1 MKLTIGFLAVFLLL
15 ESSTAWSQERESIQP
30 KLQAAEVIPDVEYC
44 TGGGHPLR
52 LDMTRPKVRPDKP
65 MPVVV
70 YLHGG
75 GWRGHKGKTGTRFAS
90 RGFFGVVVD
99 FRPSDEAPFPAQL
112 EDVKCAIRF
121 LRAKAK
127 EFHIDTARI
136 AVWGDSSGGH
146 IAALLGTTGNVKE
159 FEGAGGW
166 QDFSSRVNAVILV
179 SAPTDLQR
187 AFEEARQLGITEE
200 ALAQPRA
207 DVEQFIGGRLE
218 ESKEKLARANPIAYV
233 AKDDPPFLLIHGD
246 QDQVVSASNSI
257 WLYEALKAA
266 NVPAELDILKG
277 SGHNIS
283 GESSFPLILGFL
295 DHHSNSGLQH
305 SGPEF

>member
-1 MKLTIGFLAVFLLL
+1 
-15 ESSTAWSQERESIQP
+15 
-30 KLQAAEVIPDVEYC
+30 
-44 TGGGHPLR
+44 
-52 LDMTRPKVRPDKP
+52 
-65 MPVVV
+65 MPALV

-75 GWRGHKGKTGTRFAS
+75 GWKGHKPETGTRFGS

-112 EDVKCAIRF
+112 QDVKCAIRF
-121 LRAKAK
+121 LRAKTK
-127 EFHIDTARI
+127 EFRIDTRRI

-159 FEGAGGW
+159 FEGNGGW
-166 QDFSSRVNAVILV
+166 QNFSSHVNAVILV

-187 AFEEARQLGITEE
+187 AFAEARQLGISEE

-233 AKDDPPFLLIHGD
+233 ATDGPPFLLIHGD

-266 NVPAELDILKG
+266 NVPAELHILTG

-283 GESSFPLILGFL
+283 GELSFPLIDGFL
-295 DHHSNSGLQH
+295 NHYFNLDLQH
-305 SGPEF
+305 

>member
-1 MKLTIGFLAVFLLL
+1 
-15 ESSTAWSQERESIQP
+15 
-30 KLQAAEVIPDVEYC
+30 
-44 TGGGHPLR
+44 
-52 LDMTRPKVRPDKP
+52 
-65 MPVVV
+65 
-70 YLHGG
+70 
-75 GWRGHKGKTGTRFAS
+75 
-90 RGFFGVVVD
+90 VVVD

-159 FEGAGGW
+159 FEGTGGW

-187 AFEEARQLGITEE
+187 AFEEARRLGISEE
-200 ALAQPRA
+200 ILAQPRA

-218 ESKEKLARANPIAYV
+218 ESKEKLDRANPIAYV
-233 AKDDPPFLLIHGD
+233 TKDDPPFLLIHGD

-266 NVPAELDILKG
+266 NVPAELQILKG
-277 SGHNIS
+277 AGHEIS
-283 GESSFPLILGFL
+283 SELALPLIDGFL
-295 DHHSNSGLQH
+295 AHYFKLDVRH
-305 SGPEF
+305 

>member
-1 MKLTIGFLAVFLLL
+1 MVAGAQKRPTK
-15 ESSTAWSQERESIQP
+15 S
-30 KLQAAEVIPDVEYC
+30 QAAEVIPDVEYC

-159 FEGAGGW
+159 FEGTGGW

-187 AFEEARQLGITEE
+187 AFEEARRLGISEE
-200 ALAQPRA
+200 ILAQPRA

-218 ESKEKLARANPIAYV
+218 ESKEKLDRANPIAYV
-233 AKDDPPFLLIHGD
+233 TKDDPPFLLIHGD

-266 NVPAELDILKG
+266 NVPAELQILKG
-277 SGHNIS
+277 AGHEIS
-283 GESSFPLILGFL
+283 SELALPLIDGFL
-295 DHHSNSGLQH
+295 AHYFKLDVRH
-305 SGPEF
+305 

>member
-1 MKLTIGFLAVFLLL
+1 MRSTMSFLAVLLLL
-15 ESSTAWSQERESIQP
+15 ESSTAWSQQRENVQP
-30 KLQAAEVIPDVEYC
+30 KLQAAEVIPNVEYC
-44 TGGGHPLR
+44 TGGGHLLR
-52 LDMTRPKVRPDKP
+52 LDMTRPKIPPDKP

-75 GWRGHKGKTGTRFAS
+75 GWKGHKPETGTRFAS
-90 RGFFGVVVD
+90 RGFFGVNVD

-112 EDVKCAIRF
+112 EDVKCAIRL

-127 EFHIDTARI
+127 EFHIDTERI

-146 IAALLGTTGNVKE
+146 ISALLGTTGKIKE
-159 FEGAGGW
+159 FEGTGGW
-166 QDFSSRVNAVILV
+166 QNLSSRVNAVILV

-187 AFEEARQLGITEE
+187 AFEEARRLGISEE
-200 ALAQPRA
+200 ALARPRA

-218 ESKEKLARANPIAYV
+218 ESKEKLDRANPIAYV
-233 AKDDPPFLLIHGD
+233 TKDDPPFLLIHGD
-246 QDQVVSASNSI
+246 QDQVVSVSNSI

-266 NVPAELDILKG
+266 NAPAELRILRG

-283 GESSFPLILGFL
+283 AELSFPLILGFL
-295 DHHSNSGLQH
+295 DHYFNLDLRQ
-305 SGPEF
+305 